1 MFTAA
6 YLANRTPH
14 SALNMATS
22 YKDLH
27 GKEAT
32 LQHLRTIGSR
42 AFVHIEA
49 HTRKLEDRSW
59 EGRLCGYS
67 QDTKAYRICN
77 AKTNKVVESRN
88 VVFTETPSKLASPP
102 TNESDNINKMDNI
115 GSRKQ
120 RHCLRGRRRPT
131 QRKQRWRRSKEKGE
145 RTWGKGPG

>member
-49 HTRKLEDRSW
+49 HTK
-59 EGRLCGYS
+59 
-67 QDTKAYRICN
+67 N
-77 AKTNKVVESRN
+77 AHQEAGGQV
-88 VVFTETPSKLASPP
+88 L
-102 TNESDNINKMDNI
+102 
-115 GSRKQ
+115 G
-120 RHCLRGRRRPT
+120 G
-131 QRKQRWRRSKEKGE
+131 
-145 RTWGKGPG
+145 